1 MSWHKDIYKHA
12 KNGKTILFWALRFQK
27 MGYMQIKHQN
37 LHSYIIEKV
46 KKKKFTN

>member
-1 MSWHKDIYKHA
+1 
-12 KNGKTILFWALRFQK
+12 

-46 KKKKFTN
+46 KKKKIYKLGVVKK